1 MPGQTTER
9 SIKKEQPAG
18 KAAVEPWDREK
29 ISSRVRA
36 YHVRKP
42 LVWRRKSDQS
52 TKPSPGS
59 IRITTLVCTA
69 SYAAWRYQLQPPTPK
84 SPPGCKLAL
93 ARNRAE
99 SLITANH
106 STAITHLIR
115 LSTLESAR
123 MWRLERLKL
132 PIGRF

>member
-9 SIKKEQPAG
+9 SIKKSNQLEG
-18 KAAVEPWDREK
+18 AVEPWDREK

-52 TKPSPGS
+52 SPGS